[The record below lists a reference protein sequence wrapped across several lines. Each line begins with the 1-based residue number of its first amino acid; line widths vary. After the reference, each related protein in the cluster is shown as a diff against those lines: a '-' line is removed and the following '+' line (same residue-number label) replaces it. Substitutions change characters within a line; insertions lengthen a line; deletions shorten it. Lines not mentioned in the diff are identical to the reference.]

1 MFGRKKEVDLQNQLI
16 EYKTMAKSAGCDIG
30 GILDMTRESAAGM
43 ETDIATVRE
52 GNDNVKRSLAM
63 AKAQV
68 TGLQEDLRKN
78 ADEVRKKEKRMTEM
92 RDAISDRNKFDTDAI
107 TRTTDK
113 ILDEIRVND
122 RTLNGIQEE
131 MRSVESISVKLKDL
145 AGRTSALS
153 LNAAIMG
160 AKIDTGEEGFVKTAT
175 EIKEL
180 AADCSMALSDL
191 NRKVDRVFELI
202 SELSASNA
210 GLREA
215 AGAGKDAATE
225 FAGRYKEIY
234 KAYAPKTWGD
244 DDKPINMDK
253 NLDTLAG
260 LRKAIMEA
268 DSGEDAVLRDLDGL
282 GAKVKEQSDRAKQA
296 KLISER
302 LEKIM

>member
-1 MFGRKKEVDLQNQLI
+1 MFGRKKEVDLQNQLM
-16 EYKTMAKSAGCDIG
+16 EYKTLAKSAGCDIG
-30 GILDMTRESAAGM
+30 GILDMTREGAAGM

-63 AKAQV
+63 AKAQI

-78 ADEVRKKEKRMTEM
+78 ADEVRKKEKRMADM

-131 MRSVESISVKLKDL
+131 MRSVESISAKLKDL

-202 SELSASNA
+202 SELSTSNA